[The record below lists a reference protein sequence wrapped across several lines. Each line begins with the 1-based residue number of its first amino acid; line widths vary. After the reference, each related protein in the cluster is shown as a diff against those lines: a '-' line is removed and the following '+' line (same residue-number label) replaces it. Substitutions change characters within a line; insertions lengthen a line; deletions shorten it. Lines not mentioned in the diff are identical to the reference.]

1 MANKNIIPPS
11 AKVAIIEQQYLSP
24 VLVVQGYNI
33 PIGTTYCFLAKADPW
48 TDEANPPV
56 PTSDQKYM
64 KQVMKNMFVAKLLTT
79 SEISPVLQRIDW
91 ESGVVYD
98 YYKDDVNMVELD
110 SNGYL
115 IRNFYVKNKYDQ
127 VFKCLWNNTTL
138 DEYDN
143 TVLNASTVE
152 PYFQPG
158 TYNTNNI
165 FQGAD
170 KYKWKYIYTI
180 DTGLKVKFMDKAWMP
195 VGIGTN
201 TPNTFDNTAGRGSI
215 DVINITSVGSGYD
228 PANAI
233 ISVTITGDGTGAAAV
248 ANVSLGSVADVIVT
262 NPGTNYTYA
271 NVAIVSSI
279 GSGAMA
285 FSPTSPIGGHG
296 FDPVSDLGCSHVMFT
311 TEFNGSEGGVIP
323 TDIDY
328 HQIGLI
334 VNPTSAK
341 RWLQAQNDG
350 AAGPYPA
357 NSSIYKTSTDLTV
370 APGFGVY
377 TPDEI
382 IYQGSTDSIDN
393 ATFIARVLSFDPAT
407 NVLRL
412 INTTGTPTNN
422 SPVRNDS
429 RTNRT
434 LLSYTTPDFSPF
446 SGYISFLENRTG
458 VQRSS
463 DGIEQIRIVL
473 GY

>member
-1 MANKNIIPPS
+1 MSNKNIITPN
-11 AKVAIIEQQYLSP
+11 AKVSLVEQAYLSP
-24 VLVVQGYNI
+24 VLQVPGYNTA
-33 PIGTTYCFLAKADPW
+33 IGTVYCFLAKAEPW
-48 TDEANPPV
+48 DDEANPPV

-64 KQVMKNMFVAKLLTT
+64 KQVMKNMFVAKNLTT
-79 SEISPVLQRIDW
+79 SEISPVIQRINW
-91 ESGVVYD
+91 ETGVVYD
-98 YYKDDVNMVELD
+98 YYRDDVNMLELD
-110 SNGYL
+110 ANGYL

-138 DEYDN
+138 DEYGN
-143 TVLNASTVE
+143 QVLNPSTVE

-195 VGIGTN
+195 LGIGNN
-201 TPNTFDNTAGRGSI
+201 TPNPFNNTAGRGSI
-215 DVINITSVGSGYD
+215 DVINVTDTGTGYD

-233 ISVTITGDGTGAAAV
+233 ISITITGDGTGAAAV
-248 ANVSLGSVADVIVT
+248 ANVSLGGIGDIIVT

-271 NVAIVSSI
+271 NVIIESSR
-279 GSGAMA
+279 GSGAAA
-285 FSPTSPIGGHG
+285 FAPTSPIGGHG
-296 FDPVSDLGCSHVMFT
+296 FDPVSELGCSHVMFT
-311 TEFNGSEGGVIP
+311 SEFNGDEGGVIP

-328 HQIGLI
+328 HQIGLVI
-334 VNPTSAK
+334 QPTSEK

-350 AAGPYPA
+350 FSYPYPA
-357 NSSIYKTSTDLTV
+357 NGAIYKTSTDLTV

-377 TPDEI
+377 VPDEI
-382 IYQGSTDSIDN
+382 VYQGPSEDILT
-393 ATFIARVLSFDPAT
+393 ATFTARVLSFDPAT

-422 SPVRNDS
+422 ATVRNDTK
-429 RTNRT
+429 TNRT
-434 LLSYTTPDFSPF
+434 LLSYTTPDFSPY
-446 SGYISFLENRTG
+446 SGYISFIENRTG
-458 VQRSS
+458 VQRSP